1 VTIAVNETPQQVEA
15 SSEPIKGF
23 TMISALKTVGLG
35 VATPEGSRKSAS
47 GSHAWFAPHRRYQSA
62 GMRLVF
68 AIFCGLMMH
77 QVRAQAQQ
85 SGPMPVSPLASFAPS
100 EAAPSTPPK
109 SAILADPEVLPG
121 LPQLP
126 DQPASLYAPGRPTFT
141 CDTPQGPYFD
151 CDPRVDPP
159 VLPQPGWFADVELGV
174 MLPHITNDAHDAVTV
189 NGVKSRVQLP
199 GGTLD
204 WTAAPRFEL
213 GYRLPE
219 GFGEIALAYR
229 FLGAQGTGTISGPFS
244 APDAVGSVLTRLDI
258 QIADLDYA
266 SNELSICS
274 WWAKWRIG
282 LRGADVYF
290 DSRVDEP
297 LAAAEAGSG
306 VFERRMT
313 NNYWG
318 IGPHGSLELE
328 RRLTD
333 WGLMVLGR
341 VDGSILLGRLNQDFF
356 ETSTTKVGGQ
366 FLTGQTLE
374 TQAQAVPQLEAN
386 IGLGWRP
393 PSCPALR
400 VFAGYENEHWWDVG
414 HVATTGSVAE
424 VYTQGVLLRLDF
436 NY

>member
-1 VTIAVNETPQQVEA
+1 
-15 SSEPIKGF
+15 
-23 TMISALKTVGLG
+23 MISALRIVGLG
-35 VATPEGSRKSAS
+35 IATTERSPKSAPVR
-47 GSHAWFAPHRRYQSA
+47 HASLASFRRRQLAALRLGFA
-62 GMRLVF
+62 VC
-68 AIFCGLMMH
+68 CGLILPPG
-77 QVRAQAQQ
+77 RADAQQ
-85 SGPMPVSPLASFAPS
+85 PSPLPVSPLATFAPS
-100 EAAPSTPPK
+100 EAAPSTVLKPVIQ
-109 SAILADPEVLPG
+109 SDPEVLPG
-121 LPQLP
+121 FPQIP
-126 DQPASLYAPGRPTFT
+126 DQPASLYAPATPAFT
-141 CDTPQGPYFD
+141 CDAPQGPYFD
-151 CDPRVDPP
+151 HDPRTDPP
-159 VLPQPGWFADVELGV
+159 VLPQPGWFADVELGI
-174 MLPHITNDAHDAVTV
+174 MLPHLTNDTHDAVTV
-189 NGVKSRVQLP
+189 DGKTSRVQLP

-229 FLGAQGTGTISGPFS
+229 FLGAQGTSTISGPFS
-244 APDAVGSVLTRLDI
+244 APDAPGNVLTRLDI
-258 QIADLDYA
+258 QVADLDYA

-274 WWAKWRIG
+274 WWAKWRLG
-282 LRGADVYF
+282 LRGADLYF
-290 DSRVDEP
+290 DSQVDEP

-313 NNYWG
+313 NNFWG

-333 WGLMVLGR
+333 WGLLVLGR
-341 VDGSILLGRLNQDFF
+341 VDGSILLGRVNQAFF

-374 TQAQAVPQLEAN
+374 DPQGMAVPTLEGN

-393 PSCPALR
+393 PSCPNLR

-414 HVATTGSVAE
+414 HVVQSGSVAE
-424 VYTQGVLLRLDF
+424 VYTNGILLRLDF